1 MSGDFNKSIKTA
13 FYPIFSSSFRSIAGN
28 EMKKIA
34 KTINKLINENTQ
46 YNETQEKELSVHVD
60 NKLKIHDF

>member
-1 MSGDFNKSIKTA
+1 
-13 FYPIFSSSFRSIAGN
+13 
-28 EMKKIA
+28 MKKIA